1 MIGCVLMA
9 KKQMSVG
16 KDGAVD
22 KYGDELPKLSKHASV
37 LEYKKLLNV
46 ESPDYSKKI
55 PGSSFW
61 TRVAYFLARQS
72 TETQYRSFE
81 TTGKENMSQDCG
93 TLTVCWHT
101 NGLMDVAPIIINHP
115 NYVVIEGRHDL
126 VNHSLLGFWAKR
138 LAIQPVVRQ
147 AELLRGGCTEEE
159 AKHLNGRSLIRLAKG
174 ISAGFGGI
182 LMPEGTSHHESH
194 LIRFK
199 TGPARVLTSAATIAI
214 HQGKKKPQI
223 IPVGMHFRKRHLFR
237 TDIWVEFSNPI
248 EYNLSD
254 ELLNLGSKYENE
266 EWTEPPAEDVYSVRD
281 LLKLNLDKITPGAI
295 NWDTYRGWKLLA
307 HLKARNQSNKMLT
320 WREEVEMARNWR
332 DLSDQTL
339 GTYEVQKESGA
350 KDSKYS
356 EMFSQATTAAKI
368 LDENKLDGRAINSNG
383 ALAKISFGKMIKSIP
398 GILIGIILLPFLL
411 LSSGVT
417 LVVSNYLS
425 NITDEGEDARSSI
438 HFVGFVSTPFVYWPI
453 TAALAVYLLAL
464 LLDVRPV
471 IMGWEQITIFQ
482 SVPFYLIIWIIM
494 FPLFWLINRISL
506 TFCLDSWDDIMW
518 QLRLNKLQNSSEGEK
533 LKELLSSLNLKIKE
547 LNEPSGHN

>member
-1 MIGCVLMA
+1 MIGCVLME

-16 KDGAVD
+16 KDGAID

-46 ESPDYSKKI
+46 ESPDYSKKT

-72 TETQYRSFE
+72 TQMQYRSFE
-81 TTGKENMSQDCG
+81 TTGKENMSHDCG

-101 NGLMDVAPIIINHP
+101 NGLMDVAPIIIHHP
-115 NYVVIEGRHDL
+115 TYVVVGGRHDL

-147 AELLRGGCTEEE
+147 AELMRGGCTEEE
-159 AKHLNGRSLIRLAKG
+159 AKYLNGRSLIRLAKG

-194 LIRFK
+194 LIRLK

-214 HQGKKKPQI
+214 HQKKKKPQI

-237 TDIWVEFSNPI
+237 TDIWVEFCNPI

-254 ELLNLGSKYENE
+254 ELLDLGSKYENE
-266 EWTEPPAEDVYSVRD
+266 EWTEPPAEDVYHVRD
-281 LLKLNLDKITPGAI
+281 LLKSNLDKITPGAI

-307 HLKARNQSNKMLT
+307 HLEARKKSNKILT
-320 WREEVEMARNWR
+320 WREEVEMARGWR
-332 DLSDQTL
+332 KLSDQNL
-339 GTYEVQKESGA
+339 GTYEDQKESDA
-350 KDSKYS
+350 KESKYS
-356 EMFSQATTAAKI
+356 EIFSQATIAAKI
-368 LDENKLDGRAINSNG
+368 LDENKLDGGAINSDG
-383 ALAKISFGKMIKSIP
+383 ILSKIAFGKIIKSIP
-398 GILIGIILLPFLL
+398 GMLIGIILLPFLL
-411 LSSGVT
+411 LSSGIT
-417 LVVSNYLS
+417 LIVCNYLS

-453 TAALAVYLLAL
+453 TAALTVYLLAL
-464 LLDVRPV
+464 LFDVRPA

-494 FPLFWLINRISL
+494 FPLFLLINRISL
-506 TFCLDSWDDIMW
+506 TFCLDSWNDIMW
-518 QLRLNKLQNSSEGEK
+518 QLRLNKLQNSSQGEE
-533 LKELLSSLNLKIKE
+533 LNELLSSLNLKIKE